1 MGFNIIEILI
11 QHYNHD
17 LDLLIPYL
25 CSKFRAMPDDNTR
38 KPGEMFTASAL
49 KKATPFRQFIFV
61 NIVSLICFLLSA
73 LVWHSKD
80 LIMYSGCFGVVFYVM
95 FNPWLCLLTDNN
107 KKYIITSFILFVINT
122 IIMYGVVYLL
132 TGKHAG
138 NSWEIRI
145 IFITISFYMVVAY
158 GMMMGLKLLF
168 LDLSDGG
175 M

>member
-1 MGFNIIEILI
+1 M
-11 QHYNHD
+11 
-17 LDLLIPYL
+17 
-25 CSKFRAMPDDNTR
+25 SDDDTLR

-49 KKATPFRQFIFV
+49 KKATPLRQFIFV
-61 NIVSLICFLLSA
+61 NVVGMICFLLSG
-73 LVWHSKD
+73 LVWHSND
-80 LIMYSGCFGVVFYVM
+80 LIMYSGCFGVIFYVM

-122 IIMYGVVYLL
+122 AIMYGLVYLL
-132 TGKHAG
+132 TGKYFG

-145 IFITISFYMVVAY
+145 IFITITFYMVVAY

-168 LDLSDGG
+168 LDLSEGG

>member
-1 MGFNIIEILI
+1 
-11 QHYNHD
+11 
-17 LDLLIPYL
+17 
-25 CSKFRAMPDDNTR
+25 
-38 KPGEMFTASAL
+38 
-49 KKATPFRQFIFV
+49 
-61 NIVSLICFLLSA
+61 
-73 LVWHSKD
+73 
-80 LIMYSGCFGVVFYVM
+80 
-95 FNPWLCLLTDNN
+95 
-107 KKYIITSFILFVINT
+107 
-122 IIMYGVVYLL
+122 MYGVVYLL

>member
-1 MGFNIIEILI
+1 MAE
-11 QHYNHD
+11 
-17 LDLLIPYL
+17 
-25 CSKFRAMPDDNTR
+25 DDDTLR
-38 KPGEMFTASAL
+38 KPGEMFTASVL
-49 KKATPFRQFIFV
+49 KKATPVRQFVFV
-61 NIVSLICFLLSA
+61 TIVSAICFLLSKFA
-73 LVWHSKD
+73 WNDKD

-122 IIMYGVVYLL
+122 VIMYGAVYLL
-132 TGKHAG
+132 TGKYFG

-168 LDLSDGG
+168 LDISDGG
-175 M
+175 L

>member
-1 MGFNIIEILI
+1 M
-11 QHYNHD
+11 
-17 LDLLIPYL
+17 
-25 CSKFRAMPDDNTR
+25 SDDATLR
-38 KPGEMFTASAL
+38 KPGEMFTASVL
-49 KKATPFRQFIFV
+49 KKATPIRQFIFV
-61 NIVSLICFLLSA
+61 TVVSAICFLLSS
-73 LVWHSKD
+73 LVWHSND

-107 KKYIITSFILFVINT
+107 KKYIITSFILFVVNA
-122 IIMYGVVYLL
+122 IIMYGIVYLL

-145 IFITISFYMVVAY
+145 IFITITFYMVVAY

>member
-1 MGFNIIEILI
+1 
-11 QHYNHD
+11 
-17 LDLLIPYL
+17 
-25 CSKFRAMPDDNTR
+25 
-38 KPGEMFTASAL
+38 
-49 KKATPFRQFIFV
+49 
-61 NIVSLICFLLSA
+61 
-73 LVWHSKD
+73 
-80 LIMYSGCFGVVFYVM
+80 M

-122 IIMYGVVYLL
+122 IIMYGLVYLL
-132 TGKHAG
+132 TGKHFG

-175 M
+175 LSLLVIYVSRIFKIKPKISFPKLIPSKPVKSSQSLVGKK

>member
-1 MGFNIIEILI
+1 MTEDATL
-11 QHYNHD
+11 
-17 LDLLIPYL
+17 
-25 CSKFRAMPDDNTR
+25 R

-49 KKATPFRQFIFV
+49 KKATPFRQFVFV
-61 NIVSLICFLLSA
+61 TIVSLICFFLSA
-73 LVWHSKD
+73 VVWHSND
-80 LIMYSGCFGVVFYVM
+80 LIMYSGCFGVVFFVM

-107 KKYIITSFILFVINT
+107 KKYIITSFLLFVINT
-122 IIMYGVVYLL
+122 IIMYGIVYLL

-168 LDLSDGG
+168 LDNSDGG
-175 M
+175 L